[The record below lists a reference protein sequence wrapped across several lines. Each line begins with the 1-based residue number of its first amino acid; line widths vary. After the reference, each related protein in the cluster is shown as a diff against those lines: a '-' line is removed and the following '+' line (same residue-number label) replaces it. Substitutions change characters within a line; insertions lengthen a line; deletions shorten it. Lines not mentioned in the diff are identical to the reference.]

1 VTLTLKTDGDRVTG
15 TLSGT
20 WEGRRDSA
28 EILDGKVT
36 GDRVF
41 FAVPSGAQDMPRIEF
56 VGKQDGDNL
65 ILTITFKNPNSGEE
79 RQSGDGLLKRS
90 K

>member
-1 VTLTLKTDGDRVTG
+1 MTLTLKVDGYRVTG

-20 WEGRRDSA
+20 WERHRDSA
-28 EILDGKVT
+28 EILDGKVG
-36 GDRVF
+36 GDLISF
-41 FAVPSGAQDMPRIEF
+41 SVPSGASDMHRIEF
-56 VGKQDGDNL
+56 AGKLDGDNL
-65 ILTITFKNPNSGEE
+65 TLTINEKDPKNGEE